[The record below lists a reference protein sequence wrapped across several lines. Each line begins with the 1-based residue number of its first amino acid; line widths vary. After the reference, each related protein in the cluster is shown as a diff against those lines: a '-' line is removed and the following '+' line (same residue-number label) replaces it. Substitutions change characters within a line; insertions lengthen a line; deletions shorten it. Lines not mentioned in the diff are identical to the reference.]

1 MNYRTAASNS
11 NPEHN
16 HNPNI
21 HNSNDN
27 SQPHKKTFYCAGIL
41 PYQVNEHGEVY
52 MLLGQDENGCWS
64 DFGGKSEL
72 TDNNDAK
79 QTASREFY
87 EETLNSVIDKQTI
100 DMMLQD
106 EKKFK
111 FLQAHTV
118 RGLPYFMF
126 VLRIPMLNEARDRF
140 LSTRKFLSIARKY
153 NSMYHLFD
161 TKDSDWKFFEKKDIK
176 WISLDTILM
185 CLDDT
190 NNTGW
195 KLRDIFKT
203 TLKSNINELI
213 KLNLEKGRK

>member
-1 MNYRTAASNS
+1 MDYRTAATNF
-11 NPEHN
+11 NTN
-16 HNPNI
+16 TGTI
-21 HNSNDN
+21 
-27 SQPHKKTFYCAGIL
+27 PHKKSYYCAGIL

-52 MLLGQDENGCWS
+52 MLLGQDEHNCWS

-72 TDNNDAK
+72 ADNNDAK

-111 FLQAHTV
+111 FLQARTV
-118 RGLPYFMF
+118 RGLPYYMF

-140 LSTRKFLSIARKY
+140 LNTRKFLSIARRH
-153 NSMYHLFD
+153 NDMYHLFD
-161 TKDSDWKFFEKKDIK
+161 VKDSDWKFFEKKDIK

-185 CLDDT
+185 CLDDS

-195 KLRDIFKT
+195 QLRDIFKT
-203 TLKSNINELI
+203 TLKNNINELI
-213 KLNLEKGRK
+213 KMNLEKGKIS

>member
-1 MNYRTAASNS
+1 MDYKTAAANFNTSTNS
-11 NPEHN
+11 STNTVI
-16 HNPNI
+16 PN
-21 HNSNDN
+21 
-27 SQPHKKTFYCAGIL
+27 KKSYYCAGIL
-41 PYQVNEHGEVY
+41 PYQVNENGEVY
-52 MLLGQDENGCWS
+52 MLLGQDEHNCWS

-72 TDNNDAK
+72 ADNNDAK

-111 FLQAHTV
+111 FLQARTV
-118 RGLPYFMF
+118 RGLPYYMF

-140 LSTRKFLSIARKY
+140 LSTRKFLSIARRH
-153 NSMYHLFD
+153 NNMYHLFD
-161 TKDSDWKFFEKKDIK
+161 VKDSDWKFFEKKDIK

-185 CLDDT
+185 CLDDS

-195 KLRDIFKT
+195 QLRDIFKT

-213 KLNLEKGRK
+213 KLNLEKGRIS